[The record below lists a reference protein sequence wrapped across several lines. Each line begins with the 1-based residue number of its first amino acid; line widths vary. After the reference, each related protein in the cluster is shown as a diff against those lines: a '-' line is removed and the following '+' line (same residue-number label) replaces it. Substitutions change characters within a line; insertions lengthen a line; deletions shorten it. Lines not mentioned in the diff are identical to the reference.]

1 MHLLG
6 PVPDGR
12 YLLNMDY
19 KENKCSK
26 LAAIKNFMIHLEDA
40 LTNKQNDKDYNNYN
54 KLSECCHSSHN
65 LKYERKLNTI
75 NLKSKIL

>member
-1 MHLLG
+1 MHLPG

-40 LTNKQNDKDYNNYN
+40 LTDKQNDKDYNNYN
-54 KLSECCHSSHN
+54 KHSAAIQAKWSHN
-65 LKYERKLNTI
+65 LNMKEN
-75 NLKSKIL
+75 